1 MVIETKVDP
10 SEVEEIELDEDADFS
25 IRELWNLLQQKDEL
39 ILVIAKAAEDQ
50 IRRSLSN
57 IKAKQ
62 NAKFK
67 AEGLPLDFS
76 VLDFEVMED
85 KALEEDEIKIR
96 CTLSR
101 GNKPAIRKII
111 IPEGF

>member
-1 MVIETKVDP
+1 MGIEPDDLIA
-10 SEVEEIELDEDADFS
+10 EEIEIDEDADLS
-25 IRELWNLLQQKDEL
+25 IREIWNLLQREDEL
-39 ILVIAKAAEDQ
+39 ILVIAKSAEDK

-57 IKAKQ
+57 IKSKQ

-67 AEGLPLDFS
+67 AEGFPLDMS
-76 VLDFEVMED
+76 ILDFQVIED
-85 KALEEDEIKIR
+85 ASLEEDEIKLR